1 MKNKSLLEW
10 HIEIRLGLRRELL
23 TAAIQRTAY
32 LIDAVPPDEDEL
44 EIFGVGDDASSQ
56 FAAHEA
62 SILHLNTQLAELSE
76 INAAFKRI
84 ADGTFGNCSNCGK
97 PISFERLTCEPTACR
112 CSVCDAHSEKDIATV
127 ASTYSF

>member
-1 MKNKSLLEW
+1 MKDKSLLEW

-32 LIDAVPPDEDEL
+32 LIDAVPPDEDEV
-44 EIFGVGDDASSQ
+44 EIFGEGDTSSQ

-62 SILHLNTQLAELSE
+62 SILRLNAQLAELSE

-84 ADGTFGNCSNCGK
+84 ANGTFGSCSNCGK

-112 CSVCDAHSEKDIATV
+112 CTACDAHCEKDVATV
-127 ASTYSF
+127 GSTYSF